1 MNLPRLSIRGTSVVL
16 IAGALGINVFASL
29 AQAGTNCSTKD
40 MKGTWMYDEHGT
52 HVTYGSVP
60 FSEVGY
66 IVLNDNGTGMGE
78 TFLSLNGAPIPNPND
93 VNDPTYQTNKGI
105 PIVVTEINIDS
116 TCAGRATFVIPG
128 DEAHPRTIRF
138 MLDKNGGEFR
148 YISTTGDITIVGNGK
163 RID

>member
-66 IVLNDNGTGMGE
+66 IVLNDN
-78 TFLSLNGAPIPNPND
+78 